1 MKNNIKLFIVDCDG
15 VLTDGGMYYL
25 DSGQEIKK
33 FNTRDGMAFKLLK
46 EKGIKTGIITGEKTD
61 IVKRRF
67 EKLKLDY
74 LFMGA
79 KNKLRIIEKLKK
91 ELQLDWDNILYIGD
105 DINDL
110 ELLKNVG
117 ISACPS
123 DSEKEILKICKYISK
138 KEGGNGVVRDVF
150 NYFFNSEEE
159 LKFNEVFKLFDIPGI
174 EIKVNTFSFFKHC
187 MKDNFFNAHIMI
199 KMLAIDC
206 YFGKNDYGWKWYN
219 EMQKKRVEDNPLIPK
234 YMAYHEKEFR
244 ELIESFEKNG
254 YIDKNPIIVNKDFL
268 FIDGSHRLA
277 LALYFGI
284 KEVPISID
292 KKYFDIESKDY
303 SFDWFDKHGMEFVR
317 QDALKKYDEIC
328 MRYEVK

>member
-1 MKNNIKLFIVDCDG
+1 MKSNIKLFLVDCDG

-25 DSGQEIKK
+25 NSGEEIKK

-46 EKGIKTGIITGEKTD
+46 EKNIKTGIITGEKTN

-79 KNKLRIIEKLKK
+79 ENKLEVVKELKK
-91 ELQLDWDNILYIGD
+91 ELKINWENILYIGD

-110 ELLKNVG
+110 ELLKKVG

-123 DSEKEILKICKYISK
+123 DAEKEILNVCKYISK

-150 NYFFNSEEE
+150 NHYFNRNEE
-159 LKFNEVFKLFDIPGI
+159 LDFNDVFKLFDIPGI
-174 EIKVNTFSFFKHC
+174 GLKVNTFSFFKHC

-219 EMQKKRVEDNPLIPK
+219 EMQKKRVADNPLIPK
-234 YMAYHEKEFR
+234 HMAYHEKEFK

-254 YIDKNPIIVNKDFL
+254 YLEEKPIIVNKDFL

-292 KKYFDIESKDY
+292 KNYFDIESKDY

-317 QDALKKYDEIC
+317 QNAMEKYNEIC
-328 MRYEVK
+328 EKYEGK